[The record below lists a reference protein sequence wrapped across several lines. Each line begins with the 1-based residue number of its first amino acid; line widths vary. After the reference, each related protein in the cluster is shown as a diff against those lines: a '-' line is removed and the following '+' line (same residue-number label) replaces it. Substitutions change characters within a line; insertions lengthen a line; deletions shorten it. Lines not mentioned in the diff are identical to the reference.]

1 MKDFILNRNKEFL
14 RKRLGSMSQLA
25 GLKRYRL
32 SEGRADGVDA
42 VDVRTGTGFS
52 YTVLPGRGMDLAWT
66 EYKGVPISY
75 MSSTG
80 VSAAAHYE
88 AAGMEWLRNFF
99 AGMLTTCGFDNVG
112 GPSEETHPVIGKRN
126 LGLHGRLTNIPASE
140 VSATEEW
147 EGERYVMRV
156 SGKMRQSCLHGE
168 NLTLRR
174 TVTSV
179 LGESKLALHD
189 RIENES
195 NRELPFALLYHMNV
209 GYPILSEDTRLYIS
223 SESLVGASDL
233 AREEIERYD
242 SFHAPEAGCVERC
255 YFHTLK
261 ADEEGKAYVAVVNEA
276 LQLAVVFTYLPS
288 QLPAFTEWKMLNE
301 GEYVLGIEP
310 GTNNPVGR
318 AGMAEAGTLQHL
330 RPGETRD
337 VDVTIE
343 VLDSAEEIEAIKNK
357 IKAMRE
363 NA

>member
-1 MKDFILNRNKEFL
+1 MKDFILQNDKEFL

-25 GLKRYRL
+25 GIKRYRL

-52 YTVLPGRGMDLAWT
+52 YTVLPGRGMDIAWT

-80 VSAAAHYE
+80 VSSAAHYE

-99 AGMLTTCGFDNVG
+99 AGLLTTCGFDNVG
-112 GPSEETHPVIGKRN
+112 GPCEEEHPVIGKRE
-126 LGLHGRLTNIPASE
+126 LGLHGRLTNLPASE
-140 VSATEEW
+140 VCTTEEW
-147 EGERYVMRV
+147 EGDRYVMRV

-168 NLTLRR
+168 NMTLRR
-174 TVTSV
+174 TVSSV
-179 LGESKLALHD
+179 LGESKLVLHD

-195 NRELPFALLYHMNV
+195 NRTLPISMLYHMNL
-209 GYPILSEDTRLYIS
+209 GYPVLSEHTRLYMPS
-223 SESLVGASDL
+223 ASVVGASDL
-233 AREEIERYD
+233 ANAEMAQHSE
-242 SFHAPEAGCVERC
+242 FHAPEQGCVERC
-255 YFHTLK
+255 YFHAVK
-261 ADEEGKAYVAVVNEA
+261 ADEDGKAYVAVVNEE

-318 AGMAEAGTLQHL
+318 KNMAEQGTLQFL
-330 RPGETRD
+330 QPGESRE
-337 VDVTIE
+337 VDISVEILDRAEDIE
-343 VLDSAEEIEAIKNK
+343 NIKNK

-363 NA
+363 KA